1 MWCYQ
6 RAAGRSAREYGNQ
19 PRIWFWGIWVMSRKL
34 LFQGAPRGKA
44 LTPRSGRT
52 QLPQIYLT
60 ETSRAPD
67 SVYHPDQRGGT
78 RLRWL
83 ISTCLA
89 AAFGVLAIGV
99 AMVNSMDRG
108 ESSILFYIEKS
119 MRQSM
124 LPGAEPPPTI
134 RQPGQVK
141 ADRLTV
147 AARGATTKKIIQDSV
162 QDQRAGRNFIVIKP
176 YARLSVSLTGNP
188 AGLSDQIPPFN
199 PFTLYA
205 NAQGA
210 GAADETGSTSA
221 GTATV
226 AVRDP
231 DGLVLPVQDNLEL
244 SQAEVLAIVL
254 KDRDTGLEE
263 APMDDTGTS
272 TDGGGEGESGPAE
285 AEHVA
290 AVPAEPLPPN
300 TIAIAK
306 TVSGDQS
313 AQQFEGEEV
322 RVILAK
328 AGDSLSG
335 LLKHSGV
342 DGPPLRAIVTAAR
355 KIVPDETLAAD
366 QELRLV
372 MAPVDDGD
380 PQAMLV
386 TLFSEGHSHLVTV
399 ARTPTGEYR
408 GSENPLA
415 ANLTEQGQERDGG
428 QQQNSLYTSL
438 FGQALAQGLPPD
450 MIMRVIRT
458 FAYDT
463 DFRRRVSPGDQ
474 FEAFYDITGEERAG
488 QSAMPGH
495 PDQLLYIALT
505 VGGETRKF
513 FRFRTQDGL
522 VDYYDAQGSNA
533 KKFLMRRPVR
543 GDVRFTSGFGFRM
556 HPLLHIKKMHTG
568 IDWAGAPGT
577 PVIAAG
583 TGVIAELGRKGG
595 NGNYIRIRHANG
607 YETAYSHMLKF
618 QPGLT
623 IGSKVNQSDVIGFM
637 GTTGLSTGTHLH
649 FEVLINSTFVDPMTI
664 HVPREHQLAGRQLA
678 DFQKERGRVEEL
690 MNRTPVTSLVDQ
702 PGNSKG

>member
-1 MWCYQ
+1 
-6 RAAGRSAREYGNQ
+6 
-19 PRIWFWGIWVMSRKL
+19 MSRNL
-34 LFQGAPRGKA
+34 PFQGAPRGKA
-44 LTPRSGRT
+44 LTPRSGRST
-52 QLPQIYLT
+52 LPQIYLS
-60 ETSRAPD
+60 ETSRAAD
-67 SVYHPDQRGGT
+67 SVYRPDHPDQRGGS

-89 AAFGVLAIGV
+89 AAVGLLAIGV
-99 AMVNSMDRG
+99 ALISAMDRG
-108 ESSILFYIEKS
+108 ESSILVFVEKS
-119 MRQSM
+119 VRQSM
-124 LPGAEPPPTI
+124 VPGVVTASTIPEPG
-134 RQPGQVK
+134 RVK

-162 QDQRAGRNFIVIKP
+162 QDRRGGKDFIVIKP
-176 YARLSVSLTGNP
+176 YARLSIGLTGNP

-199 PFTLYA
+199 PFSLYA
-205 NAQGA
+205 NAPGA
-210 GAADETGSTSA
+210 GTAGETESTAA

-244 SQAEVLAIVL
+244 SPAEVFKIVL
-254 KDRDTGLEE
+254 KDRDTGLDEV
-263 APMDDTGTS
+263 PMDGAS
-272 TDGGGEGESGPAE
+272 ASLDGGAEGEAGPAV
-285 AEHVA
+285 AEHPV
-290 AVPAEPLPPN
+290 AEPVEALPAN

-306 TVSGDQS
+306 TVIEDQP
-313 AQQFEGEEV
+313 APQFEGEEV
-322 RVILAK
+322 RVLLAK
-328 AGDSLSG
+328 AGDTLG
-335 LLKHSGV
+335 TLLKHNGV
-342 DGPPLRAIVTAAR
+342 DGGPLRAIMAAAR
-355 KIVPDETLAAD
+355 KVVADDALAAD
-366 QELRLV
+366 QEVRLV
-372 MAPVDDGD
+372 LAPVDDGS

-399 ARTPTGEYR
+399 ARTPTGEYL
-408 GSENPLA
+408 GSEDPLA
-415 ANLTEQGQERDGG
+415 ANLNEQVQDGAG
-428 QQQNSLYTSL
+428 GRQRSTLYTSL

-488 QSAMPGH
+488 PGAMAGH

-543 GDVRFTSGFGFRM
+543 GDVRFTSGFGLRT

-568 IDWAGAPGT
+568 IDWAGTSGT

-623 IGSKVNQSDVIGFM
+623 IGSKVNQGDTIGAI
-637 GTTGLSTGTHLH
+637 GNTGLSTGAHLH
-649 FEVLINSTFVDPMTI
+649 FEVLINASFVDPMSI
-664 HVPREHQLAGRQLA
+664 HVPREHQLTGRQLI
-678 DFQKERGRVEEL
+678 DFQKQRAHVDEL

-702 PGNSKG
+702 PGNKG